1 MQHESE
7 IIILLI
13 DDELVCN
20 GLTLLLEDMSF
31 HVISAGTYLELQQ
44 LLKVNVTTPCLIISN
59 NEQTTSEIIQGIR
72 KRFNET
78 IPAILFYTDTP
89 SDINLITDSA
99 LALLPAQIKPKDLR
113 QKINE
118 MTQPI
123 KINN

>member
-1 MQHESE
+1 MQHEPE

-31 HVISAGTYLELQQ
+31 HVISACTYLELQQ
-44 LLKVNVTTPCLIISN
+44 LLKESITTPSLFISN
-59 NEQTTSEIIQGIR
+59 NEQTAAEIVQGIR
-72 KRFNET
+72 KKFNGV

-89 SDINLITDSA
+89 TDINLITDSA